1 MSVPHPAACDPA
13 QGLGLSQLREDPLYP
28 RIPAHRRKRLVAAAL
43 EDGRALAV
51 HLRRQCG
58 SDPAAIAVQGDVPV
72 TYSAD
77 DAGFGGVVI
86 YAHYDTLPPRI
97 TLYLPVIRRL
107 DQLIAE
113 AAPAAFGGIRDT
125 LPIFLAHELYH
136 HFDCLRGDA
145 RLGRRHA
152 VPLFGV
158 GRWQWTSG
166 LSSLPEIAAGAFAQR
181 LLDLSFHPKLLDCLI
196 LRTGRR

>member
-1 MSVPHPAACDPA
+1 VSVPHSAACDSA

-43 EDGRALAV
+43 EDGRALAACV
-51 HLRRQCG
+51 CRQCG
-58 SDPAAIAVQGDVPV
+58 SDPAAIAVQCDVPL
-72 TYSAD
+72 TYSTD
-77 DAGFGGVVI
+77 DAGFGSVVI
-86 YAHYDTLPPRI
+86 YAHYDTRPPRI
-97 TLYLPVIRRL
+97 TLYLPAIRLLNR
-107 DQLIAE
+107 LIARVG
-113 AAPAAFGGIRDT
+113 PAAFGGVRDT
-125 LPIFLAHELYH
+125 LPIFFAHELYH

-181 LLDLSFHPKLLDCLI
+181 LLDLSFHPKLLDYLI
-196 LRTGRR
+196 PRTERR